1 VQDSNG
7 EENLAI
13 TTCWEDQFFDT
24 FADFWMEFLQLGF
37 YLMLSW

>member
-13 TTCWEDQFFDT
+13 TGMRTEVIKFVNKCRICQHEK
-24 FADFWMEFLQLGF
+24 GKK
-37 YLMLSW
+37 